1 MTHMAGVCLVPG
13 LDAPPGLL
21 LLLPPVSEG
30 EEDHQQEDAEEDE
43 DEGGHAHHQQV
54 QVRLVEV
61 GDGLRDEDGG
71 VALGPPGPSPRA
83 LAQRHAAVGPRP
95 RSGNERKY
103 FIDIGALPAPASTTA
118 DIGGSVRCREKE
130 VKPDDCCHTLLFSK
144 IRVDVKCLPSCKVL
158 LVKVC

>member
-13 LDAPPGLL
+13 LAAPPGLL

-71 VALGPPGPSPRA
+71 ILRGDSPLTLCYTGETARTSPRITMLGNLSILSQRVIEHRA
-83 LAQRHAAVGPRP
+83 L
-95 RSGNERKY
+95 
-103 FIDIGALPAPASTTA
+103 
-118 DIGGSVRCREKE
+118 
-130 VKPDDCCHTLLFSK
+130 
-144 IRVDVKCLPSCKVL
+144 LPSTVQPEISLRYFL
-158 LVKVC
+158 LNRLMSSIKITNHHH